1 MAASPLRYLWLGA
14 GALTLLLGVWAA
26 RDEMRVAAVAG
37 VDGTDPAARDALL
50 AEAGEWPQDVV
61 PPRAALGLASL
72 WLHRAGTAP
81 SPRAVIAARA
91 QAGEWLRIADRGR
104 PRSAPTLLL
113 HSQLALDLAGPPS
126 PTALRA
132 FAASYTAAP
141 FLTAEGFWRAAF
153 AARYW
158 ANLPRGTQDAA
169 VEEAVW
175 LAGLDGRFHD
185 RLIDI
190 MGGSPMSVRFA
201 LRLEAPR
208 RQ

>member
-1 MAASPLRYLWLGA
+1 MAASPIRYFWLGA
-14 GALTLLLGVWAA
+14 SALTLLLGAWAA

-50 AEAGEWPQDVV
+50 AEAGDWPQDAI

-72 WLHRAGTAP
+72 WLHRAAQAP
-81 SPRAVIAARA
+81 SPRTALAAREEA
-91 QAGEWLRIADRGR
+91 RDLLQVAARGR
-104 PRSAPTLLL
+104 PQAAATLILR
-113 HSQLALDLAGPPS
+113 SQLALPPS
-126 PTALRA
+126 GTPTPAALRA
-132 FAASYTAAP
+132 FAASYAAAP

-158 ANLPRGTQDAA
+158 SSLPRGTQDAA

-201 LRLEAPR
+201 LRLDTPR
-208 RQ
+208 H